1 MAAGLALCPALAL
14 AAANV
19 PAQVPGTLLDTLES
33 VTHAHGTRADAATS
47 AWIATMQA
55 RLAPRL
61 GDPRARRRLLARIHA
76 EARLAGLSPE
86 IVLAVIQ
93 VESGFRRDA
102 ESSAGAQGLMQ
113 VMPFWKR
120 VIGRRDDDLFDPVT
134 NLRYGCTILGYY
146 LRLESGDLTRAL
158 ARYNGSLGE
167 TGYPERVLRA
177 WQSRW
182 WLAATLE

>member
-1 MAAGLALCPALAL
+1 MGWSLALCPALAL

-19 PAQVPGTLLDTLES
+19 PAQVPDTLLDTLES
-33 VTHAHGTRADAATS
+33 VTHASGSKTDTATS
-47 AWIATMQA
+47 AWVTAMQQ

-61 GDPRARRRLLARIHA
+61 ADDRARRRLLARIHA

-93 VESGFRRDA
+93 VESSFRRDA

-120 VIGRRDDDLFDPVT
+120 VIGRSDDDLFDAAT

-146 LRLESGDLTRAL
+146 LRLERGDLTRAL

-167 TGYPERVLRA
+167 TGYPERVMHA
-177 WQSRW
+177 WQRRW
-182 WLAATLE
+182 WLTATLE